1 MMKKRTPLESR
12 PYRYKKAAYRFFC
25 PLCAT
30 ERAITT
36 NPNVTKKNHLQFLL
50 GTVLISLPLIEQMQ
64 GFVVVFYF
72 IFWGAYEAIVRAK
85 FRKEVPCPHCGFD
98 AAWYKRDVK
107 ETRVRVKNFWEEKLP
122 KLNSPQ
128 SDI

>member
-1 MMKKRTPLESR
+1 MFLMKRPTPIENR
-12 PYRYKKAAYRFFC
+12 PYRYKKAALRFFC

-36 NPNVTKKNHLQFLL
+36 HPHVTRKNHLQFLL
-50 GTVLISLPLIEQMQ
+50 ATVLISMPLYQQMQ

-72 IFWGAYEAIVRAK
+72 MIWGAFEAIIRAK

-98 AAWYKRDVK
+98 ASWYKRDVK
-107 ETRVRVKNFWEEKLP
+107 VTRERVKNFWQDKTQ
-122 KLNSPQ
+122 KLNFPQ
-128 SDI
+128 T